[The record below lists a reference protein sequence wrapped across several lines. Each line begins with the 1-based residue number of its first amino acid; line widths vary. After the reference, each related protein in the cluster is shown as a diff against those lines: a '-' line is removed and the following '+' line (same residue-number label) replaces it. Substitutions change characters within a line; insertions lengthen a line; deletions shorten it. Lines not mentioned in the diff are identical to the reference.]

1 MALRVR
7 ARGEAREAREVRNR
21 VVIVICLVDDKPR
34 RVDEVSAPAG
44 CDRITP
50 DVAPPAVTSTIPLQ
64 NGRSQ
69 RVPEKP
75 GAQTS
80 FALGTLTAVAEK
92 PTGSIAPMP
101 LSSKL
106 SVRQTA

>member
-1 MALRVR
+1 M
-7 ARGEAREAREVRNR
+7 
-21 VVIVICLVDDKPR
+21 
-34 RVDEVSAPAG
+34 
-44 CDRITP
+44 
-50 DVAPPAVTSTIPLQ
+50 PLQ

>member
-1 MALRVR
+1 M
-7 ARGEAREAREVRNR
+7 
-21 VVIVICLVDDKPR
+21 
-34 RVDEVSAPAG
+34 
-44 CDRITP
+44 
-50 DVAPPAVTSTIPLQ
+50 PLQ

-80 FALGTLTAVAEK
+80 FARGTLTAVAAK

-101 LSSKL
+101 LSSKP
-106 SVRQTA
+106 SVRQTT